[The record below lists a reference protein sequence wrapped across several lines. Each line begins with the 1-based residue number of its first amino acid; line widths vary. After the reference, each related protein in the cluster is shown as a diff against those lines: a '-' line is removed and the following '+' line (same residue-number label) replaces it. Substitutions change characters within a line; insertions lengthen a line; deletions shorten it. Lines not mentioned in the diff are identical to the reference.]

1 MACTTDSNLR
11 AAHPD
16 QCTSSED
23 DDTDDNEADN
33 DAEVD
38 TSDECKPKQYD
49 LMKQQL
55 LVKSKLILFLFDEDK
70 GWLKLLVSVWNEK
83 ISENPPS

>member
-1 MACTTDSNLR
+1 MACMTDTNLR

-16 QCTSSED
+16 QCTKSEEE
-23 DDTDDNEADN
+23 DTDDNEADTDN
-33 DAEVD
+33 GEVD

-55 LVKSKLILFLFDEDK
+55 LMKSKSSSRNL
-70 GWLKLLVSVWNEK
+70 
-83 ISENPPS
+83 